1 MSSKVTMQHIADHI
15 GVSKFAV
22 SKALSGKS
30 GVSRD
35 TREKIIQA
43 ATQLGYFSQKR
54 AKTAALKTQSDKT
67 ERTGD
72 KDTVIVLIP
81 NVREQNRQSLYWGRI
96 IDGIAGALEERRL
109 GMMIVTEHITDNFA
123 KLINPDGVLGLVGV
137 GLISNQLL
145 LEVRNLG
152 IPFVLVDHEDAL
164 IPSDALFMNNY
175 ECERRLTNYLLGNG
189 HRSFQF
195 VGSVRY
201 ARSFFDRWLGFRSM
215 LEEQGVP
222 LNQNPA
228 LLELEGENRTELTER
243 LGVIAAEMKASGS
256 LPTAFVCAN
265 DSLAFCVMTALA
277 KAGVRV
283 PDDCSVAGFDNIE
296 EAALSDPSLST
307 IHVNKE
313 ALGRRAVDTL
323 LWRIDHPDGPKEK
336 ILLSGDF
343 VLRQSTGLAPVSRME

>member
-1 MSSKVTMQHIADHI
+1 MSNKVTMQQIADHV

-35 TREKIIQA
+35 TREKIIHA

-54 AKTAALKTQSDKT
+54 AKTAALKAAADNAERAEDK
-67 ERTGD
+67 RTI
-72 KDTVIVLIP
+72 IVLIP

-96 IDGIAGALEERRL
+96 IDGITDALEEHRL
-109 GMMIVTEHITDNFA
+109 GMMIVTEQITDNFTR
-123 KLINPDGVLGLVGV
+123 LINPDGLLGLVGV

-164 IPSDALFMNNY
+164 IPSDSLFMNNY
-175 ECERRLTNYLLGNG
+175 ECVRRLTNYLLGNG
-189 HRSFQF
+189 HRTFQF

-201 ARSFFDRWLGFRSM
+201 SRSFYDRWLGFRSM
-215 LEEQGVP
+215 LEEHGVP
-222 LNQNPA
+222 LSQHPE
-228 LLELEGENRTELTER
+228 LFELEGENRTELTER
-243 LGVIAAEMKASGS
+243 LDVIVRELKENGT

-265 DSLAFCVMTALA
+265 DSLAFCAMTALG

-283 PDDCSVAGFDNIE
+283 PEDCSVAGFDNIE
-296 EAALSDPSLST
+296 EAALSSPALST
-307 IHVNKE
+307 VHVNKE
-313 ALGRRAVDTL
+313 ALGRRAVETL
-323 LWRIDHPDGPKEK
+323 LRRIDHPDGPQEK

-343 VLRQSTGLAPVSRME
+343 VLRQSTGMAPVTLAE